1 MNNDD
6 VKKYQEIEGKGI
18 TFELNDKKISIGNKL
33 ICNCEEDAILHLNID
48 GKHIASV
55 FINDGIKTMQKKP

>member
-1 MNNDD
+1 M
-6 VKKYQEIEGKGI
+6 I
-18 TFELNDKKISIGNKL
+18 KKISIGNKL

-55 FINDGIKTMQKKP
+55 FINDGIKNDAKETIEELKNKK

>member
-1 MNNDD
+1 M
-6 VKKYQEIEGKGI
+6 I
-18 TFELNDKKISIGNKL
+18 KISIGNKL

-55 FINDGIKTMQKKP
+55 FINDGIKNDAKETIEELKNKNKNFHVYRR